1 MEPQHQRLSECNKH
15 NKYQKTKQHVQRG
28 QLVFNLNNV
37 ESPNGCVPQNHANLG
52 RQRSTSSGRLLFGSM
67 CNQLKNLHV
76 AAERHDPDERELVL
90 NEAERMLNRKAEKLK
105 EDREHLNDCVLNY
118 NKTATAYLEKVK
130 KYNKAAASVKRV
142 RAWQLAR
149 EARLDD
155 REDNITLAQLQ
166 RQLILAE

>member
-1 MEPQHQRLSECNKH
+1 MNTQMLVVHKLMEMLDDNAQQ
-15 NKYQKTKQHVQRG
+15 
-28 QLVFNLNNV
+28 
-37 ESPNGCVPQNHANLG
+37 VPEGFYLEV
-52 RQRSTSSGRLLFGSM
+52 
-67 CNQLKNLHV
+67 CNQLKTLHGAV
-76 AAERHDPDERELVL
+76 KIRPELDHQWCVLDE
-90 NEAERMLNRKAEKLK
+90 ADQMLNRKAEKLK
-105 EDREHLNDCVLNY
+105 EDREHLNDCILNY

-166 RQLILAE
+166 RQLLE

>member
-1 MEPQHQRLSECNKH
+1 MNTQMVVVHKLMEMLDDNAQQ
-15 NKYQKTKQHVQRG
+15 
-28 QLVFNLNNV
+28 
-37 ESPNGCVPQNHANLG
+37 VPEGFYLEV
-52 RQRSTSSGRLLFGSM
+52 
-67 CNQLKNLHV
+67 CNQLKTLHGAV
-76 AAERHDPDERELVL
+76 KIRPELDAQWRVL
-90 NEAERMLNRKAEKLK
+90 DEAERMLNRKAEKLK
-105 EDREHLNDCVLNY
+105 EDREHLNGCVLNY

>member
-1 MEPQHQRLSECNKH
+1 MQILDDNAQ
-15 NKYQKTKQHVQRG
+15 Q
-28 QLVFNLNNV
+28 
-37 ESPNGCVPQNHANLG
+37 VPEGFYLEV
-52 RQRSTSSGRLLFGSM
+52 
-67 CNQLKNLHV
+67 CDQLKHLHV
-76 AAERHDPDERELVL
+76 AVERYEPDERELGL

-105 EDREHLNDCVLNY
+105 EDREHLNECVLNY

>member
-1 MEPQHQRLSECNKH
+1 MTVVHKLMEMLDDNAQQ
-15 NKYQKTKQHVQRG
+15 
-28 QLVFNLNNV
+28 
-37 ESPNGCVPQNHANLG
+37 VPEGFYLEV
-52 RQRSTSSGRLLFGSM
+52 
-67 CNQLKNLHV
+67 CNQLKTLHGAV
-76 AAERHDPDERELVL
+76 KIRPELDHQWRVL

-105 EDREHLNDCVLNY
+105 EDREHLNGCILNY
-118 NKTATAYLEKVK
+118 NKTATVYLEKVK

-166 RQLILAE
+166 RQLLE

>member
-1 MEPQHQRLSECNKH
+1 
-15 NKYQKTKQHVQRG
+15 
-28 QLVFNLNNV
+28 LNR
-37 ESPNGCVPQNHANLG
+37 
-52 RQRSTSSGRLLFGSM
+52 RQD
-67 CNQLKNLHV
+67 H
-76 AAERHDPDERELVL
+76 L
-90 NEAERMLNRKAEKLK
+90 NE
-105 EDREHLNDCVLNY
+105 CVLNY

-166 RQLILAE
+166 RQLLE

>member
-1 MEPQHQRLSECNKH
+1 MVVCHKIMQILDDNAQ
-15 NKYQKTKQHVQRG
+15 Q
-28 QLVFNLNNV
+28 
-37 ESPNGCVPQNHANLG
+37 VPEGFYLEV
-52 RQRSTSSGRLLFGSM
+52 
-67 CNQLKNLHV
+67 CDQLKNLHV
-76 AAERHDPDERELVL
+76 AAERYEPDERELGL

-105 EDREHLNDCVLNY
+105 EDREHLNECVLNY

-166 RQLILAE
+166 RQLLE

>member
-1 MEPQHQRLSECNKH
+1 MNPQMVVVHKLMEMLDDNAQQ
-15 NKYQKTKQHVQRG
+15 
-28 QLVFNLNNV
+28 
-37 ESPNGCVPQNHANLG
+37 VPEGFYLEV
-52 RQRSTSSGRLLFGSM
+52 
-67 CNQLKNLHV
+67 CNQLKTLHGAV
-76 AAERHDPDERELVL
+76 KIRPELDAQWRVLDE
-90 NEAERMLNRKAEKLK
+90 ADQMLNRKAEKLK
-105 EDREHLNDCVLNY
+105 EDREHLNACILNY

-166 RQLILAE
+166 RQLLE

>member
-1 MEPQHQRLSECNKH
+1 MQILDDNAQ
-15 NKYQKTKQHVQRG
+15 Q
-28 QLVFNLNNV
+28 
-37 ESPNGCVPQNHANLG
+37 VPEGFYLEV
-52 RQRSTSSGRLLFGSM
+52 
-67 CNQLKNLHV
+67 CDQLKNLHV
-76 AAERHDPDERELVL
+76 AAERYEPDERELGL

-105 EDREHLNDCVLNY
+105 EDREHLNECVLNY

-142 RAWQLAR
+142 RVWQLAR

>member
-1 MEPQHQRLSECNKH
+1 MNTQMVVVHKLMEMLDDNAQQIPEGFYLE
-15 NKYQKTKQHVQRG
+15 V
-28 QLVFNLNNV
+28 
-37 ESPNGCVPQNHANLG
+37 
-52 RQRSTSSGRLLFGSM
+52 
-67 CNQLKNLHV
+67 CNQLKTLHGAV
-76 AAERHDPDERELVL
+76 KIRPELDDQWRVL

-105 EDREHLNDCVLNY
+105 EDREHLNGCVLNY

-166 RQLILAE
+166 RQLLE

>member
-1 MEPQHQRLSECNKH
+1 MVVCHKIMQILDDNAQ
-15 NKYQKTKQHVQRG
+15 Q
-28 QLVFNLNNV
+28 
-37 ESPNGCVPQNHANLG
+37 VPEGFYLEV
-52 RQRSTSSGRLLFGSM
+52 
-67 CNQLKNLHV
+67 CDQLKHLHV
-76 AAERHDPDERELVL
+76 AVERYEPDERELGL

-105 EDREHLNDCVLNY
+105 EDREHLNECVLNY

>member
-1 MEPQHQRLSECNKH
+1 MNAVHKIMEILDDNAQQ
-15 NKYQKTKQHVQRG
+15 
-28 QLVFNLNNV
+28 
-37 ESPNGCVPQNHANLG
+37 VPEGFYLEV
-52 RQRSTSSGRLLFGSM
+52 
-67 CNQLKNLHV
+67 CDQLKHLHV
-76 AAERHDPDERELVL
+76 AVERYEPDERELGL
-90 NEAERMLNRKAEKLK
+90 NEAERMLNRKAEEL
-105 EDREHLNDCVLNY
+105 ESRQAHLNECVLNY

-166 RQLILAE
+166 RQLLE

>member
-1 MEPQHQRLSECNKH
+1 MNTQMVVVHKLMEMLDDNAQQ
-15 NKYQKTKQHVQRG
+15 
-28 QLVFNLNNV
+28 
-37 ESPNGCVPQNHANLG
+37 VPEGFYLEV
-52 RQRSTSSGRLLFGSM
+52 
-67 CNQLKNLHV
+67 CNQLKTLHGAV
-76 AAERHDPDERELVL
+76 KNRPELDAQWRVL
-90 NEAERMLNRKAEKLK
+90 DEAERMLNRKAEKLK
-105 EDREHLNDCVLNY
+105 EDREHLNGCVLNY

-166 RQLILAE
+166 RQLLE

>member
-1 MEPQHQRLSECNKH
+1 MNPQMAVCHKIMQIMDDNA
-15 NKYQKTKQHVQRG
+15 QQ
-28 QLVFNLNNV
+28 
-37 ESPNGCVPQNHANLG
+37 VPEGFYLEV
-52 RQRSTSSGRLLFGSM
+52 
-67 CNQLKNLHV
+67 CNQLKTLHGAV
-76 AAERHDPDERELVL
+76 KIRPELDAQWRVL
-90 NEAERMLNRKAEKLK
+90 DEAEQMLNRKAEKLK
-105 EDREHLNDCVLNY
+105 EDREHLNNCVLNY

-166 RQLILAE
+166 RQLLE

>member
-1 MEPQHQRLSECNKH
+1 MQILDDNAQ
-15 NKYQKTKQHVQRG
+15 Q
-28 QLVFNLNNV
+28 
-37 ESPNGCVPQNHANLG
+37 VPEGFYLEV
-52 RQRSTSSGRLLFGSM
+52 
-67 CNQLKNLHV
+67 CDQLKHLHV
-76 AAERHDPDERELVL
+76 AVERYEPDERELGL

-105 EDREHLNDCVLNY
+105 EDREHLNECVLNY

-166 RQLILAE
+166 RTLILAE

>member
-1 MEPQHQRLSECNKH
+1 MLVVHKLMEMLDDNAQQ
-15 NKYQKTKQHVQRG
+15 
-28 QLVFNLNNV
+28 
-37 ESPNGCVPQNHANLG
+37 VPEGFYLEV
-52 RQRSTSSGRLLFGSM
+52 
-67 CNQLKNLHV
+67 CNQLKTLHGAV
-76 AAERHDPDERELVL
+76 KIRPELDAQWRVL
-90 NEAERMLNRKAEKLK
+90 DEAERMLNRKAEKLK
-105 EDREHLNDCVLNY
+105 EDREHLNGCVLNY

>member
-1 MEPQHQRLSECNKH
+1 MDVCHKIMQILDDNAQ
-15 NKYQKTKQHVQRG
+15 Q
-28 QLVFNLNNV
+28 
-37 ESPNGCVPQNHANLG
+37 VPEGFYLEV
-52 RQRSTSSGRLLFGSM
+52 
-67 CNQLKNLHV
+67 CEQLKNLHV
-76 AAERHDPDERELVL
+76 AAERSVPSERELVL

-130 KYNKAAASVKRV
+130 KYNKAVASVKRV

>member
-1 MEPQHQRLSECNKH
+1 MNPQMVVCHKIMQILDDNA
-15 NKYQKTKQHVQRG
+15 QQ
-28 QLVFNLNNV
+28 
-37 ESPNGCVPQNHANLG
+37 VPEGFYLEV
-52 RQRSTSSGRLLFGSM
+52 
-67 CNQLKNLHV
+67 CDQLKHLHV
-76 AAERHDPDERELVL
+76 AVERYEPDERELGL

-105 EDREHLNDCVLNY
+105 EDREHLNECVLNY

-166 RQLILAE
+166 RTLILAE

>member
-1 MEPQHQRLSECNKH
+1 MVVVHKLMEMLDDNAQQIPEGFYLE
-15 NKYQKTKQHVQRG
+15 V
-28 QLVFNLNNV
+28 
-37 ESPNGCVPQNHANLG
+37 
-52 RQRSTSSGRLLFGSM
+52 
-67 CNQLKNLHV
+67 CNQLKTLHGAV
-76 AAERHDPDERELVL
+76 KIRPELDHQWRVLDE
-90 NEAERMLNRKAEKLK
+90 ADQMLNRKAEKLK
-105 EDREHLNDCVLNY
+105 EDREHLNDCILNY

-166 RQLILAE
+166 RQLLE

>member
-1 MEPQHQRLSECNKH
+1 MDVCHKIMQILDDNAQ
-15 NKYQKTKQHVQRG
+15 Q
-28 QLVFNLNNV
+28 
-37 ESPNGCVPQNHANLG
+37 VPEGFYLEV
-52 RQRSTSSGRLLFGSM
+52 
-67 CNQLKNLHV
+67 CDQLKNLHV
-76 AAERHDPDERELVL
+76 AAERYEPDERELGL

-105 EDREHLNDCVLNY
+105 EDREHLNECVLNY

-155 REDNITLAQLQ
+155 REDNITLADLQ
-166 RQLILAE
+166 RSLISQ

>member
-1 MEPQHQRLSECNKH
+1 MSNPQMDVCHKIMQILDDNA
-15 NKYQKTKQHVQRG
+15 QQ
-28 QLVFNLNNV
+28 
-37 ESPNGCVPQNHANLG
+37 VPEGFYLEV
-52 RQRSTSSGRLLFGSM
+52 
-67 CNQLKNLHV
+67 CEQLKNLHV
-76 AAERHDPDERELVL
+76 AAERSVPSERELVL

-130 KYNKAAASVKRV
+130 KYNKAVASVKRV

-166 RQLILAE
+166 RQLLE

>member
-1 MEPQHQRLSECNKH
+1 MVVVHKLMEMLDDNAQQ
-15 NKYQKTKQHVQRG
+15 
-28 QLVFNLNNV
+28 
-37 ESPNGCVPQNHANLG
+37 VPEGFYLEV
-52 RQRSTSSGRLLFGSM
+52 
-67 CNQLKNLHV
+67 CNQLKTLHGAV
-76 AAERHDPDERELVL
+76 KIRPELDAQWRVL

-105 EDREHLNDCVLNY
+105 EDREHLNGCVLNY

-166 RQLILAE
+166 RQLLE

>member
-1 MEPQHQRLSECNKH
+1 MEMLDDNAQQ
-15 NKYQKTKQHVQRG
+15 
-28 QLVFNLNNV
+28 
-37 ESPNGCVPQNHANLG
+37 VPEGFYLEV
-52 RQRSTSSGRLLFGSM
+52 
-67 CNQLKNLHV
+67 CNQLKTLHGAV
-76 AAERHDPDERELVL
+76 QPDLDAQWRVL

-105 EDREHLNDCVLNY
+105 EDREHLNACVLNY

-130 KYNKAAASVKRV
+130 KYNKAAAAQKTV

-166 RQLILAE
+166 RQLLE

>member
-1 MEPQHQRLSECNKH
+1 MDVCHKIMQILDDNAQ
-15 NKYQKTKQHVQRG
+15 Q
-28 QLVFNLNNV
+28 
-37 ESPNGCVPQNHANLG
+37 VPEGFYLEV
-52 RQRSTSSGRLLFGSM
+52 
-67 CNQLKNLHV
+67 CDQLKNLHV
-76 AAERHDPDERELVL
+76 AAEQHDPDERELVL

-166 RQLILAE
+166 RQLLE

>member
-1 MEPQHQRLSECNKH
+1 MNAQMAVVHKLMEVLDDNAQQ
-15 NKYQKTKQHVQRG
+15 
-28 QLVFNLNNV
+28 
-37 ESPNGCVPQNHANLG
+37 VPEGFYLEV
-52 RQRSTSSGRLLFGSM
+52 
-67 CNQLKNLHV
+67 CNQLKTLHGAV
-76 AAERHDPDERELVL
+76 KIRPELDAQWRAL
-90 NEAERMLNRKAEKLK
+90 DEAERMLNRKAQKLK
-105 EDREHLNDCVLNY
+105 DDREHLNGCVLNY

>member
-1 MEPQHQRLSECNKH
+1 MIVVHKLMEMLDDNAQQ
-15 NKYQKTKQHVQRG
+15 
-28 QLVFNLNNV
+28 
-37 ESPNGCVPQNHANLG
+37 VPEGFYLEV
-52 RQRSTSSGRLLFGSM
+52 
-67 CNQLKNLHV
+67 CNQLKTLHGAV
-76 AAERHDPDERELVL
+76 KIRPELDAQWRAL
-90 NEAERMLNRKAEKLK
+90 DEAERMLNRKAEKLK
-105 EDREHLNDCVLNY
+105 EDREHLNGCVLNY

-166 RQLILAE
+166 RQLLE

>member
-1 MEPQHQRLSECNKH
+1 MIVVHKLMEMLDDNAQQ
-15 NKYQKTKQHVQRG
+15 
-28 QLVFNLNNV
+28 
-37 ESPNGCVPQNHANLG
+37 VPEGFYLEV
-52 RQRSTSSGRLLFGSM
+52 
-67 CNQLKNLHV
+67 CNQLKTLHGAV
-76 AAERHDPDERELVL
+76 KIRPELDAQWGAL
-90 NEAERMLNRKAEKLK
+90 DEAERMLNRKAEKLK
-105 EDREHLNDCVLNY
+105 EDREHLNGCVLNY

-130 KYNKAAASVKRV
+130 KHNEAAASVKRV

>member
-1 MEPQHQRLSECNKH
+1 MDVCHKIMQILDDNAQQVLEGFYLEVCD
-15 NKYQKTKQHVQRG
+15 
-28 QLVFNLNNV
+28 
-37 ESPNGCVPQNHANLG
+37 
-52 RQRSTSSGRLLFGSM
+52 
-67 CNQLKNLHV
+67 QLKNLHV
-76 AAERHDPDERELVL
+76 AAERYEPDERELGL

-105 EDREHLNDCVLNY
+105 EDREHLNECVLNY

>member
-1 MEPQHQRLSECNKH
+1 MSNPQMDVCHKIMQILDDNA
-15 NKYQKTKQHVQRG
+15 QQ
-28 QLVFNLNNV
+28 
-37 ESPNGCVPQNHANLG
+37 VPEGFYLEV
-52 RQRSTSSGRLLFGSM
+52 
-67 CNQLKNLHV
+67 CDQLKNLHV
-76 AAERHDPDERELVL
+76 AAERSVPSERELVL

-130 KYNKAAASVKRV
+130 KYNKAVASVKRV

-166 RQLILAE
+166 RQLLE